1 MSQSTLKNAHVSRR
15 SFLGGAACAGALAA
29 LGLAGCA
36 PKQQGTSEAVPGS
49 VDGSSETTS
58 ATSFLTAPAPIPE
71 AEISNTKDADVVIV
85 GCGIAGMA
93 AARAAT
99 DAGAKV
105 IVVEKSERFNCRGSM
120 GSQIGSIGSKY
131 QVEAGYPEI
140 DATALINRY
149 MQDTLQMANQSLL
162 KHWADHSGQDVE
174 WFLELCDEV
183 KLLGPGEMAPEG
195 PLNGTVYLMPKATEN
210 VDGRY
215 PAWATAM
222 SVNFDP
228 TFPEDAGFYYPML
241 SFQNEVESK
250 GGEFMYATWGRQL
263 VKENDRVTAVI
274 VQDLEGNYTRINAA
288 KAVVLS
294 CGDFGNNK
302 EMLEVYAPQ
311 AVDLNCTYN
320 CMDAAGEICNIGEGH
335 QMAMWAG
342 AVMEKAPYAPMS
354 HLSDIADVLLV
365 NNRGDRFINEDLGA
379 QSLSNVIMRCP
390 GEIAYCITG
399 EAQGP
404 KVLQPG
410 PDAVKPEPLESI
422 EEAAAI
428 VGCDAATLTDTIAR
442 YNELAAQHFDADF
455 GKTPSALVA
464 IEPPYYVYEGH
475 PGNMLVMMGGID
487 CDRECRAL
495 DENGNPVPGLYVAG
509 NNQGCRFGA
518 EYPMTAPGISHGIAL
533 SLGRLA
539 GTNAYTLG

>member
-1 MSQSTLKNAHVSRR
+1 MTHFTLEDARLSRR
-15 SFLGGAACAGALAA
+15 SFLGGAAATGALAA

-36 PKQQGTSEAVPGS
+36 PQQQGTSEAVPGTVS
-49 VDGSSETTS
+49 GSTETAT
-58 ATSFLTAPAPIPE
+58 ATSFLTAPEPISE
-71 AEISNTKDADVVIV
+71 ADITATKDADVVIV
-85 GCGIAGMA
+85 GCGISGMA
-93 AARAAT
+93 AARAAAE
-99 DAGAKV
+99 AGAKV

-120 GSQIGSIGSKY
+120 GSQLGSIGSTY
-131 QVEAGYPEI
+131 QVEAGYPDI
-140 DATALINRY
+140 DTAALINRY
-149 MQDTLQMANQSLL
+149 MQDTLQMASQPLL
-162 KHWADHSGQDVE
+162 KHWADHSGEDVD

-195 PLNGTVYLMPKATEN
+195 PLEGTVYLMPKATAN
-210 VDGRY
+210 TDGRY
-215 PAWATAM
+215 PAYATAM

-241 SFQNEVESK
+241 SFQNAVEAK

-263 VKENDRVTAVI
+263 VKEDGRVTAVI
-274 VQDLEGNYTRINAA
+274 VQDLEGNYTRVNAA

-302 EMLEVYAPQ
+302 EMMEVYAPQ

-320 CMDAAGEICNIGEGH
+320 CVDAAGEICNLGEGH
-335 QMAMWAG
+335 QMALWAG

-365 NNRGDRFINEDLGA
+365 NRIGERFINEDLGA

-390 GEIAYCITG
+390 GEVAFCITG

-410 PDAVKPEPLESI
+410 PDAVKPEPLSTI
-422 EEAAAI
+422 DEAAAV
-428 VGCDAATLTDTIAR
+428 VGCDAATLAATIER
-442 YNELAAQHFDADF
+442 YNELAAQGVDTDF
-455 GKTPSALVA
+455 GKTAAALTA
-464 IEPPYYVYEGH
+464 INPPYYVYEGH

-487 CDRECRAL
+487 CDRACRAL
-495 DENGNPVPGLYVAG
+495 DANGDPVPGLYVAG